1 MSLWSVLL
9 VLVASLATLSSAADS
24 DYCKLCKQNPRCLY
38 KENTPGKACKN
49 YKGPNLSASD
59 EQLIVRLH
67 NEYRNK
73 VALGKETR
81 GKNGH
86 AQPSASNMRK
96 LSWDNELATN
106 AQRVADQ
113 CVFEHSTCTNTID
126 GTPAGENLLTGGFAV
141 GQTGPDWNATVYA
154 WYEEVDLRDGRL
166 NTKPFVAD
174 STFEDVGHYTQMCWG
189 ETYGIGCG
197 YSMYTAG
204 SGSKIDTHLV
214 VCHYKALGNNEGQA
228 MYKAG
233 KPATQCASGTKR
245 DSAFLGLCA

>member
-9 VLVASLATLSSAADS
+9 VLVASLATLSLAADS

-38 KENTPGKACKN
+38 KEKTPGKACKN

-59 EQLIVRLH
+59 KQLIVRLH

-96 LSWDNELATN
+96 L
-106 AQRVADQ
+106 
-113 CVFEHSTCTNTID
+113 
-126 GTPAGENLLTGGFAV
+126 NLLTGGFAV

>member
-1 MSLWSVLL
+1 M
-9 VLVASLATLSSAADS
+9 
-24 DYCKLCKQNPRCLY
+24 Y

-96 LSWDNELATN
+96 LAREVSGCAKRGAAL
-106 AQRVADQ
+106 V
-113 CVFEHSTCTNTID
+113 D